1 MYLCITLLLLDKLG
15 RLFVADG
22 QDGKVESLS
31 AHLFSQV
38 HQNYNILQSN
48 YVREDLKTSRKYFQY
63 LKYKEGTTT
72 RLVGGVEL

>member
-48 YVREDLKTSRKYFQY
+48 YVREDL
-63 LKYKEGTTT
+63 
-72 RLVGGVEL
+72 RLVENIFNT